1 MESFSSTTGGMCEMS
16 WMPEPEPTPLRL
28 RLGPRS
34 ETPLPPVS
42 HIFEDVLIDSPMDS
56 AASAEPETSLDGSE
70 VSAIEA
76 AAASIQAKDPL
87 RAAASEELQRAVEQ
101 TAERVERWM
110 EDQRRRLGLGID
122 AMVASLKEQRETEIA
137 RIEEWKAA
145 ERARAESQLAE
156 EKERFHAQLMT
167 ELVEFEHQLGERL
180 REQEERLAKWWDE
193 AEQLTKQRFAE
204 FALPASPAKDDSQKA

>member
-1 MESFSSTTGGMCEMS
+1 MS

-34 ETPLPPVS
+34 EVPLPPA
-42 HIFEDVLIDSPMDS
+42 FEDADGFHI
-56 AASAEPETSLDGSE
+56 AEDIGAPNPAPQVTISEPPADAVVQPVET
-70 VSAIEA
+70 
-76 AAASIQAKDPL
+76 KDPL
-87 RAAASEELQRAVEQ
+87 RAAASEELQRAIEQ

-110 EDQRRRLGLGID
+110 ADQRRRLDLGID
-122 AMVASLKEQRETEIA
+122 AMVASLKEQRDTEVA
-137 RIEEWKAA
+137 RIEEWKVGERERA
-145 ERARAESQLAE
+145 ERQLAE
-156 EKERFHAQLMT
+156 EKEKFHAQLME

-204 FALPASPAKDDSQKA
+204 FGLSTSPAPDDSPKA

>member
-1 MESFSSTTGGMCEMS
+1 MS

-34 ETPLPPVS
+34 EAPFGPVS
-42 HIFEDVLIDSPMDS
+42 PVFEDSLLDSPSDS
-56 AASAEPETSLDGSE
+56 ADDVDMPMVVSTPTEAREASAIA
-70 VSAIEA
+70 V
-76 AAASIQAKDPL
+76 AAASIQPKDPL

-110 EDQRRRLGLGID
+110 ADQRRRLGLGID
-122 AMVASLKEQRETEIA
+122 AMVASLKEQREAEVV
-137 RIEEWKAA
+137 RIEEWKVA
-145 ERARAESQLAE
+145 ERERAERQIAE
-156 EKERFHAQLMT
+156 EKGRFHAQLLT

-193 AEQLTKQRFAE
+193 AEQVAKQRFAE
-204 FALPASPAKDDSQKA
+204 LGFQVSAEGTDSPKS